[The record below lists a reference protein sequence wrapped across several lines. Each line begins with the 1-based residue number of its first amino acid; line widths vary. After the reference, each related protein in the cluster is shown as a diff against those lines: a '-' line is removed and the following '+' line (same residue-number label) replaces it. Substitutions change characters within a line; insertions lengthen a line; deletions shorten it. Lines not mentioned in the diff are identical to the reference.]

1 MHWRTDNR
9 RTVEVSSKSRA
20 GNFKSQQKEMFF
32 FTSGV
37 LCEREGKANVG
48 SWWHRLRLLHSSSG
62 SALDIIDLFVCERWH
77 SASSI
82 SSSVNIGTRHHLV
95 CTTQRRHH
103 LYSASASSQFD
114 SSSPFV
120 CVGITWQSAL
130 LSNLLIF
137 ALGSPILIS
146 GLSLSGIASAFLLG
160 TLTWRAFRPS
170 SFLLVATYF
179 VIAAIVN
186 FQTLEEVARL
196 EQDDF
201 ILGRRDFKSELF

>member
-103 LYSASASSQFD
+103 LYSASASSQ
-114 SSSPFV
+114 
-120 CVGITWQSAL
+120 SAL